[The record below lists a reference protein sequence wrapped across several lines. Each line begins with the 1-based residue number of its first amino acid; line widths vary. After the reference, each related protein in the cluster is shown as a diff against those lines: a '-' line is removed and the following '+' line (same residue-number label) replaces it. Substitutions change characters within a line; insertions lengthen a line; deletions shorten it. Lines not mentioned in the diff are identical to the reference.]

1 MPLGTFAE
9 VIAAIALFVVVA
21 LALVWAVHQTR
32 RVGVARVRKLKNTPL
47 RRRAF

>member
-1 MPLGTFAE
+1 MPLATVAE

-21 LALVWAVHQTR
+21 LALAWAVHHTR
-32 RVGVARVRKLKNTPL
+32 RVGVARVRKPENTPL